1 LHTLSSSLFF
11 IPPFSAFYCTHHNF
25 ASMPSPLEFDVHLA
39 QVLERIG
46 EVARAL
52 RWKQAVEE
60 GLSPLQIRIM
70 GFLVE
75 HADEGIGVGRLAEEL
90 MVSKPTISDSVKLLA
105 DHKFIVRKPDKTD
118 ARAHALHLTTAG
130 KKHAMAGT
138 PLDAAVAGLMP
149 KDKEA
154 LLVGLMGVLES
165 LFRKEAVQVQ
175 RMCFT
180 CAHYKGDRDTKHRCL
195 LLEKSLKVAEL
206 RTDCAEHEVV

>member
-1 LHTLSSSLFF
+1 MSSTPELD
-11 IPPFSAFYCTHHNF
+11 A
-25 ASMPSPLEFDVHLA
+25 HLA

-75 HADEGIGVGRLAEEL
+75 HAYEGIGVGRLAEEL

-105 DHKFIVRKPDKTD
+105 DRKFLVRKPDKTD
-118 ARAHALHLTTAG
+118 ARAHALHLTAAG
-130 KKHAMAGT
+130 KKHTTAGT
-138 PLDAAVAGLMP
+138 PMDAAVAGLTP

-154 LLVGLMGVLES
+154 LLVGLMAVLES

-180 CAHYKGDRDTKHRCL
+180 CRYYHGDRDSMHRCL

-206 RTDCAEHEVV
+206 RTDCAEHEVA